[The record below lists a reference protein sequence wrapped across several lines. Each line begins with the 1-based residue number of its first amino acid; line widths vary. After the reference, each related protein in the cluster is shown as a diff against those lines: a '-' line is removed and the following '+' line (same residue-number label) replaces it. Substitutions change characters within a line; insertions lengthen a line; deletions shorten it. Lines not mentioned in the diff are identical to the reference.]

1 MSKNKVYERFKIKV
15 LQIEGV
21 TEYFEIIKLVKSVN
35 LKITRTAWAVFKY
48 CGTETAPLRR
58 NFF

>member
-35 LKITRTAWAVFKY
+35 LKIKISANSA
-48 CGTETAPLRR
+48 
-58 NFF
+58 

>member
-35 LKITRTAWAVFKY
+35 LKRKISANSA
-48 CGTETAPLRR
+48 
-58 NFF
+58 

>member
-21 TEYFEIIKLVKSVN
+21 KEYFEIIKLVKIVN
-35 LKITRTAWAVFKY
+35 LKIKISANSA
-48 CGTETAPLRR
+48 
-58 NFF
+58 

>member
-15 LQIEGV
+15 LKIEGV

-35 LKITRTAWAVFKY
+35 
-48 CGTETAPLRR
+48 
-58 NFF
+58 

>member
-21 TEYFEIIKLVKSVN
+21 TEYFELIKLVKSVN
-35 LKITRTAWAVFKY
+35 LKIKISANSA
-48 CGTETAPLRR
+48 
-58 NFF
+58 